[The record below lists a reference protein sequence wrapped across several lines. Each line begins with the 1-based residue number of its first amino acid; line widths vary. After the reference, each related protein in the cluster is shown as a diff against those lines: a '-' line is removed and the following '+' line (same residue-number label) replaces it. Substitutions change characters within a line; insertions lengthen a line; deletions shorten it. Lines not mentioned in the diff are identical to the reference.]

1 MLLTGVLVAF
11 VIAVAGMIAPRIPPA
26 PTLSANPYA
35 QSGIIHCWI
44 GVQTDHIG
52 VRQGRPSRPHFTRAY
67 HIHGGSYDKL
77 RQYTQGY
84 VVNNK
89 TYSLDSPHTDSYLR
103 SLDSGGAQGRL
114 IEAVAA

>member
-1 MLLTGVLVAF
+1 MLLTRVLVAF
-11 VIAVAGMIAPRIPPA
+11 VIPIAGMMAPGILSA

-67 HIHGGSYDKL
+67 NIHGGFYGKL
-77 RQYTQGY
+77 RQIIKAMLSISKLTPQIRHILILTYDPWTL
-84 VVNNK
+84 VVHK
-89 TYSLDSPHTDSYLR
+89 V
-103 SLDSGGAQGRL
+103 G
-114 IEAVAA
+114 